1 LQHKGKMKKTIA
13 LLLAAFLFLGASS
26 RPSIVGRWE
35 NSENLI
41 DAKPG
46 EIQILL
52 KKDGTGTLILDKERY
67 FWVADQFLYK
77 ILGNQIEV
85 VFLYEDGG
93 KTDPG
98 RLDIIQLN
106 ARELILGFKKANL
119 KLAFRKIK

>member
-1 LQHKGKMKKTIA
+1 MNRIIA

-26 RPSIVGRWE
+26 RPSIVGKWE

-52 KKDGTGTLILDKERY
+52 KKNGTGNLILDKERY
-67 FWVADQFLYK
+67 FWIADKFLYK

-85 VFLYEDGG
+85 IFIYEDGG

-106 ARELILGFKKANL
+106 AQELILGFKEANL
-119 KLAFRKIK
+119 KLAFRKIN